1 MKTISV
7 SAIVPFY
14 NEEKRIFY
22 VLDVLE
28 DIKSIDEIICV
39 DDGSTDKAAE
49 KIKEKY
55 ENIIL
60 LQNPYNQGKSAAV
73 AKGLRKAQGE
83 YILLIDADISNLRKN
98 ELETAINR
106 AKQSDMNMVILRR
119 VHDHRGAK
127 ITRGDIL
134 ISGERILRK
143 SDLLEVL
150 ETNPRNFQLET
161 AINVYMMKNHKI
173 VYWFPYSGK
182 NLPKVKKK
190 GLISGIIEE
199 IGMNYS
205 MYAFAGFHQYM
216 KLIILFCR
224 HRM

>member
-14 NEEKRIFY
+14 NEEERIFY

-28 DIKSIDEIICV
+28 GIKSIDEIICV
-39 DDGSTDKAAE
+39 DDGSTDDASE
-49 KIKEKY
+49 KIKKKY

-60 LQNPYNQGKSAAV
+60 VQNPYNQGKSAAV
-73 AKGLRKAQGE
+73 AKGIRRAKGE
-83 YILLIDADISNLRKN
+83 YILLIDADISNLMEN
-98 ELETAINR
+98 ELETAINW
-106 AKQSDMNMVILRR
+106 AKQSDVNMVILRR
-119 VHDHRGAK
+119 MYDPLGAK

-143 SDLLEVL
+143 SDLLEAL
-150 ETNPRNFQLET
+150 ETNPRNYQLET
-161 AINVYMMKNHKI
+161 AINLYMMKNHKI
-173 VYWFPYSGK
+173 VYWFPYSGT
-182 NLPKVKKK
+182 NVPKIKKK

-199 IGMNYS
+199 IGMNFS
-205 MYAFAGFHQYM
+205 MYAFAGFYQYM
-216 KLIILFCR
+216 KLIIRFCR